1 MSTSAQQR
9 LVELTPELHR
19 EMLEAEAEIAG
30 LKPEDLPDIKNE
42 LNGRVITKGFGIS
55 VGSEVVRAVVAFEDP
70 ARVKDAGVAT
80 GGTIIA
86 PGVTEQAIRGYA
98 ITQGRK
104 NRMALGATAVGKK
117 MGVDVNPNN
126 LSDEQE
132 DKLFE
137 GLLRG
142 LYDLGIEI
150 GNGPGMHRI
159 GPDRNCTHERM
170 DKIVSATM
178 SVYGLS
184 EAEARSA
191 VTGKSME
198 NGGHLGRPM
207 STGYGAAAGADRL
220 LSLMGVSRD
229 AHTSA
234 YQMGLGEASYPYLL
248 RIGQLRPNYATKLL
262 GDHTELTYF
271 PEGIKDL
278 QALWQAM
285 HEGEI
290 NLGLEHVSSQ
300 DLARFGGRF
309 VNSDDLVDFE
319 TAVSRTLASLDVL
332 VPAAKERL
340 IGQGLLDAMTS
351 LEVCISIANRPYA
364 STELL
369 RRLELTGGIDARDY
383 VINSG
388 GIRIS
393 DKEADNPNG
402 VTPKEAQRHILE
414 AENGIVAQVQE
425 IVDTARKHKV
435 PFGVAADGISLRTDV
450 QSIA

>member
-1 MSTSAQQR
+1 MSTSAPQR
-9 LVELTPELHR
+9 LVELTPELHQG
-19 EMLEAEAEIAG
+19 MLEAEAEIAG
-30 LKPEDLPDIKNE
+30 VSLSELPDIKQE
-42 LNGRVITKGFGIS
+42 LNGRVITEGFGID
-55 VGSEVVRAVVAFEDP
+55 VGGEVVRAVVAYEDP
-70 ARVKDAGVAT
+70 ARIRNAGKAT
-80 GGTIIA
+80 GGTILA

-126 LSDEQE
+126 LTDEQE
-132 DKLFE
+132 DQLFI
-137 GLLRG
+137 GLLQG
-142 LYDLGIEI
+142 LYNLGVEI
-150 GNGPGMHRI
+150 GNQPGMHRI

-170 DKIVSATM
+170 DKIVSAAM

-184 EAEARSA
+184 EQEARSA

-207 STGYGAAAGADRL
+207 STGFGAAAGADRL
-220 LSLMGVSRD
+220 LSLMGVGRD

-262 GDHTELTYF
+262 GDHTGLVHF
-271 PEGIKDL
+271 QDGILGL
-278 QALWQAM
+278 QGLWQSM
-285 HEGEI
+285 HEGDI
-290 NLGLEHVSSQ
+290 NHGLAHVSAE
-300 DLARFGGRF
+300 DLARFGGKF
-309 VNSDDLVDFE
+309 VNSADMADFE
-319 TAVSRTLASLDVL
+319 SAVSRTLASLDLL

-340 IGQGLLDAMTS
+340 VGQGLLDSMPS
-351 LEVCISIANRPYA
+351 LQRVISIANRPYV

-369 RRLELTGGIDARDY
+369 RRLELTGGTDVRDY

-393 DKEADNPNG
+393 DKEADNPDG
-402 VTPKEAQRHILE
+402 VTAEEAQRDILE
-414 AENGIVAQVQE
+414 AENGIVAQVQQ

-435 PFGVAADGISLRTDV
+435 PFGVAADGISLRTDI